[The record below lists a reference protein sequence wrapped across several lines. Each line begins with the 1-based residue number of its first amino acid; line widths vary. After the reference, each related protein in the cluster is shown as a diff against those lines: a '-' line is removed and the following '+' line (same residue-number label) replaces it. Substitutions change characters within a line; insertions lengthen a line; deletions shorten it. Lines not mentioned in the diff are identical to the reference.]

1 MNIKEAKNYI
11 KDTVKIYLKKDEE
24 GEYRIPIVR
33 QRPIFLLGA
42 PGIGKTAIME
52 QIAQELGIALVSY
65 SMTHHTRQ
73 SALGLPFIVHKEY
86 EGKSYDV
93 SEYTMSEI
101 IASVYDVMTRSGI
114 REGILFLDEI
124 NCVSETLAPSMLQFL
139 QYKTFGRHQVPEGW
153 VIVTAGNPPEYNK
166 SVREFDVVTM
176 DRLKI
181 LEVEADYAAWK
192 EYARERG
199 IHTAVL
205 NYLDMKKEDFYQVE
219 TTVRGRSYI
228 TARGWED
235 LSQMLML
242 YEEAGIAA
250 EASFVGQYIR
260 NERVVKEFSA
270 YYDLYQKYKND
281 YKTEEILAG
290 TVSEQAKD
298 KARKADFDERLSLMG
313 MLIDRMQQD
322 IKENMRTSEVLS
334 ELMNPL
340 KALKAKAQ
348 SGVSADELS
357 AFLKK
362 QTEGRQTAMESL
374 QKAGA
379 LSVHDKR
386 KNKSIIGF
394 LAECEKQLR
403 NDNSENAQTAF
414 DKVKERFNDK
424 VAEYKQST
432 EKVKEKLHYLFRFV
446 EDVFGSGNEMLIL
459 VTECTVQAD
468 CAKFISM
475 YGCED
480 YKRHNEELMLTER
493 SGGLIQQ
500 IEELEIGMGL

>member
-1 MNIKEAKNYI
+1 MNIREAKEEIVRTIRAYTA
-11 KDTVKIYLKKDEE
+11 KDDR
-24 GEYRIPIVR
+24 GCWRIPPVR
-33 QRPIFLLGA
+33 QRPVLLMGP

-86 EGKSYDV
+86 EGKAYDV

-101 IASVYDVMTRSGI
+101 IASVYDVMAESGI

-139 QYKTFGRHQVPEGW
+139 QYKVFGRHQVPEGW

-166 SVREFDVVTM
+166 SVREFDIVTL

-181 LEVEADYAAWK
+181 LKVEADYAVWR

-199 IHTAVL
+199 VHTAIL

-219 TTVRGRSYI
+219 TTVKGRSYI

-235 LSQMLML
+235 LSEMLKL
-242 YEEAGIAA
+242 YEEEQITV
-250 EASFVGQYIR
+250 EESFVGQYLR
-260 NERVVKEFSA
+260 HERVVREFTA
-270 YYDLYQKYKND
+270 YYDLYRKYQND
-281 YKTEEILAG
+281 YKAEEILTG
-290 TVSEQAKD
+290 IVSEQVKD

-313 MLIDRMQQD
+313 MLIDTIQQD
-322 IKENMRTSEVLS
+322 IRENMLESQILS

-340 KALKAKAQ
+340 RALKAKAEAGETAQ
-348 SGVSADELS
+348 VLS
-357 AFLKK
+357 ALVGK
-362 QTEGRQTAMESL
+362 QAQGRQKAMESL
-374 QKAGA
+374 RKAGA
-379 LSVHDKR
+379 LSVRDKR
-386 KNKSIIGF
+386 LNKAIAGF
-394 LAECEKQLR
+394 LSACEKSLR
-403 NDNSENAQTAF
+403 LAETEDGAAGFARVKEQF
-414 DKVKERFNDK
+414 DKKVSDYKRDTERVKERMHF
-424 VAEYKQST
+424 
-432 EKVKEKLHYLFRFV
+432 LFQFV
-446 EDVFGSGNEMLIL
+446 EDAFGSGNEMLIL

-468 CAKFISM
+468 CAKFISL

-480 YKRHNEELMLTER
+480 YQRHNEELMLTER
-493 SGGLIQQ
+493 GAELTAR
-500 IEELEIGMGL
+500 IEELEL